1 MFTELARK
9 YTRFFIEPLAR
20 FLSRTGASPN
30 IITVIGF
37 LMMCGVG
44 VVLSQ
49 GYFLLGGLLMI
60 PAGIFD
66 AIDGMMARMMGW
78 TSRFGAFLDSTLDRY
93 SEAVLFFG
101 LFVYL
106 SGQNDWVS
114 LVLIFAAVIGSLMVS
129 YARARAEGIGVPLKE
144 GFFTRFERLFLLAV
158 GLIFNQ
164 LTLILIILA
173 VMSNFTAFQRIYI
186 VWRTLKEEAYQ
197 TSNHSAPAKSPPT
210 LKKNDQLPVRE

>member
-1 MFTELARK
+1 MFADLARK

-20 FLSRTGASPN
+20 FMSRTGASPN

-37 LMMCGVG
+37 LMMCGVA
-44 VVLSQ
+44 VILSQ
-49 GYFLLGGLLMI
+49 GYFFWGGLLMI

-106 SGQNDWVS
+106 SGQDAWVD
-114 LVLIFAAVIGSLMVS
+114 LVLIFATVIGSLMVS
-129 YARARAEGIGVPLKE
+129 YVRARAEGIGIPLKD
-144 GFFTRFERLFLLAV
+144 GLFTRFERLFLLAV
-158 GLIFNQ
+158 GLLFNQ
-164 LTLILIILA
+164 LTLVLIILA
-173 VMSNFTAFQRIYI
+173 VMSNFTAFQRIYL
-186 VWRTLKEEAYQ
+186 VWRALKLEEKQELTGNVLAKTPKTL
-197 TSNHSAPAKSPPT
+197 
-210 LKKNDQLPVRE
+210 KNDQLPVQK